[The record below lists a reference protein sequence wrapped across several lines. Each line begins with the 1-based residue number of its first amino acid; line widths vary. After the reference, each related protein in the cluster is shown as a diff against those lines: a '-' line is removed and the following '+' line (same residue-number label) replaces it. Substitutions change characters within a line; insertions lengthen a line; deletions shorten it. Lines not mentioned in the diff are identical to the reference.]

1 MRGRYEVSGLP
12 LHPLVSPG
20 GKLTFL
26 KSKNAVRLT
35 CPTSLF
41 CTLCMLHVFKQD
53 YICIKWTYM
62 LWSSGFLFFAKK
74 EKNLMIDFHS
84 PYIINIVYN

>member
-26 KSKNAVRLT
+26 KSRNAVRLT

-41 CTLCMLHVFKQD
+41 CTLCMLHVFKHR
-53 YICIKWTYM
+53 ITFS
-62 LWSSGFLFFAKK
+62 LSGHVCCGLVVFFSLQNKK
-74 EKNLMIDFHS
+74 
-84 PYIINIVYN
+84 